1 MAKRDLNNLGDI
13 YGGMLN
19 TLKYNL
25 VKEGKIKK
33 GGNDFN
39 DGMPLDGKGP
49 HVDGFHV
56 ALDDCGCSNH
66 NEEDEELE
74 DENLENEESEGE
86 NIENEDG
93 ESEEIKEESRK
104 IGKQILNTVMT
115 KKTLS
120 FDKLYARVINE
131 NWGMEDAE
139 DQSIDALGLE
149 DKPMDDEFSGEEGGD
164 DEEVTI
170 TLPKSLAQ
178 QFHNIFAEVLGDNLE
193 GDFGDEGDDD
203 FGGEDELN
211 FDGEDDGEDDG
222 EYGEED
228 EEGEAS
234 ELPSNTGH
242 SLTGKNNKVGGT
254 LGKAKKTSASG
265 KVTDEVGTKENFGTN
280 VNMGTGSGNKVG
292 KAYKPGSG
300 YFQ

>member
-1 MAKRDLNNLGDI
+1 MAKRDLNSLGDI

-56 ALDDCGCSNH
+56 ALDDCGCSDH
-66 NEEDEELE
+66 QEDEELE
-74 DENLENEESEGE
+74 DENLEDDEL
-86 NIENEDG
+86 EDDNV
-93 ESEEIKEESRK
+93 EKEDDDAEEIKEESRK

-131 NWGMEDAE
+131 NYGMEDAE

-149 DKPMDDEFSGEEGGD
+149 DEPMDDEFGGEEGGD

-170 TLPKSLAQ
+170 VLPKSLAQ
-178 QFHNIFAEVLGDNLE
+178 QFHNIFAKVLGDNLE
-193 GDFGDEGDDD
+193 GDADMMGDDD
-203 FGGEDELN
+203 MMDD
-211 FDGEDDGEDDG
+211 DGLDFEGEDDG

-234 ELPSNTGH
+234 ELPSTSGH
-242 SLTGKNNKVGGT
+242 ALTGKNNKVGGT

>member
-1 MAKRDLNNLGDI
+1 MAKRDINNLGDI

-66 NEEDEELE
+66 NEEDEEHE
-74 DENLENEESEGE
+74 DENLEDDQL
-86 NIENEDG
+86 EDDDV
-93 ESEEIKEESRK
+93 EKEDNDEEEIKEETRK
-104 IGKQILNTVMT
+104 IGKQILNSVMT

-120 FDKLYARVINE
+120 FDKLYARVIKE

-139 DQSIDALGLE
+139 DESIDALGLE
-149 DKPMDDEFSGEEGGD
+149 DKPMDDEFGGEEGGD

-178 QFHNIFAEVLGDNLE
+178 QFHNIFAGVLDDNLE
-193 GDFGDEGDDD
+193 GDFGGEDDDYEGDDD
-203 FGGEDELN
+203 LDFGG
-211 FDGEDDGEDDG
+211 GDDG
-222 EYGEED
+222 EYGKDGEDEED

-234 ELPSNTGH
+234 ELPSTAGH

-254 LGKAKKTSASG
+254 LGKAKKSSASA

>member
-1 MAKRDLNNLGDI
+1 MAKRDLNSLGDI

-25 VKEGKIKK
+25 VKESKIKK
-33 GGNDFN
+33 GGNDLN
-39 DGMPLDGKGP
+39 DDMPLDGKGP
-49 HVDGFHV
+49 YVDGFHV
-56 ALDDCGCSNH
+56 ALDDCGCSDH
-66 NEEDEELE
+66 TEEDEEIE
-74 DENLENEESEGE
+74 DENLEDEEIEDE
-86 NIENEDG
+86 ENEDDN
-93 ESEEIKEESRK
+93 EDSEEIKKESRK

-131 NWGMEDAE
+131 NYGMNRIEDAE
-139 DQSIDALGLE
+139 DDSIDALGLE
-149 DKPMDDEFSGEEGGD
+149 DEPMDDEFDGEEGGD
-164 DEEVTI
+164 VTI
-170 TLPKSLAQ
+170 VIPKSLAQ
-178 QFHNIFAEVLGDNLE
+178 QFHNIFAKVLGDNLE
-193 GDFGDEGDDD
+193 GEDDMD
-203 FGGEDELN
+203 GEDDLN
-211 FDGEDDGEDDG
+211 FDGEDDGEDDGKYG

-234 ELPSNTGH
+234 ELPSTAGH
-242 SLTGKNNKVGGT
+242 SLTGRKNTVGGI
-254 LGKAKKTSASG
+254 KAKKSSASA